1 MIRKF
6 NPFKLL
12 RGLAAAA
19 VCIMVAGA
27 VSDAAVA
34 ADAPKKKTFSRVD
47 PPAAVV
53 LSEYSDGERT
63 VTLERYRG
71 RPVLLNVWATWC
83 PPCVK
88 ELPALDRLAGK
99 LDGEVH
105 VVALSTDDGGAA
117 QVKPFFDKL
126 AVTRLLAL
134 YDTRQRAF
142 QDFSLR
148 GLPTTVLIDAQ
159 GRLVARMEGAAE
171 WDSTAMVRQI
181 RQLVGSGQQTAAR

>member
-6 NPFKLL
+6 TPAALL
-12 RGLAAAA
+12 RGLVAAAA
-19 VCIMVAGA
+19 CLVVAGA
-27 VSDAAVA
+27 ANDAAFA

-47 PPAAVV
+47 PPAAVA
-53 LSEYSDGERT
+53 LSEYSDGERA